1 MQNPVVL
8 TVIYWSYSKASCLK
22 DLRENV
28 QSNKQT
34 KQTNK
39 QTNKKQTDK
48 QTKKHIN
55 AKNKTNERTN
65 ERTNKQTNKQTSELD
80 GGWAT
85 QLKQKHLH
93 QNVWSSCPIR
103 SGFNLANLSRT
114 TALAKS
120 IGSNRPILI
129 GWLGTLP
136 KFNSE
141 FSPEKLPGPILGS
154 RIVGTNHPFFR
165 AFAVKNF
172 GCGCGKGQS

>member
-1 MQNPVVL
+1 MQACKHQHHPGWVTGGRDCLLDPSYLSRGLGSIEHVVGFQVLEQPTKSMQNPVVL

-48 QTKKHIN
+48 QTKKTYQRKK
-55 AKNKTNERTN
+55 KNEERTN

-93 QNVWSSCPIR
+93 QNV
-103 SGFNLANLSRT
+103 
-114 TALAKS
+114 
-120 IGSNRPILI
+120 
-129 GWLGTLP
+129 
-136 KFNSE
+136 
-141 FSPEKLPGPILGS
+141 
-154 RIVGTNHPFFR
+154 
-165 AFAVKNF
+165 
-172 GCGCGKGQS
+172 